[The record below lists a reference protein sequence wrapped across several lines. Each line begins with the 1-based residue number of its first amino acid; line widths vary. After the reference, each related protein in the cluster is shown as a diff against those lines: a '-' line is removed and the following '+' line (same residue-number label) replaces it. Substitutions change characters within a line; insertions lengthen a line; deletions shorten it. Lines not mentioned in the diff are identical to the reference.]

1 MTPRTVTGIEFPNA
15 IAEGIVIVDFWAE
28 WCVPCRAFAAVCKNV
43 AAAMPDVAFVN
54 VNTEVEAS
62 LSEALGVNSL
72 PTLMAFRDGV
82 MLFREAGLYSEEA
95 ITVLIEKIGKLDMD
109 EIRARVEANTAADDA
124 AAAAASE

>member
-1 MTPRTVTGIEFPNA
+1 
-15 IAEGIVIVDFWAE
+15 
-28 WCVPCRAFAAVCKNV
+28 
-43 AAAMPDVAFVN
+43 MPDVAFVN